1 MFGFNNYELR
11 NSVLPDMM
19 LGTKK
24 AEWRT
29 QKKKKKTFIYMEKF
43 YILQK
48 GYYKQMVMEL
58 IIQTYYVNNYLCT

>member
-1 MFGFNNYELR
+1 
-11 NSVLPDMM
+11 
-19 LGTKK
+19 
-24 AEWRT
+24 
-29 QKKKKKTFIYMEKF
+29 MEKF

>member
-11 NSVLPDMM
+11 NSVLPDIM
-19 LGTKK
+19 LGTKN

-29 QKKKKKTFIYMEKF
+29 QEKKNTFIYMGKF

-48 GYYKQMVMEL
+48 GYYKQVVMEL
-58 IIQTYYVNNYLCT
+58 IIQTYYVDNYLYT